1 MAMDCPYTGAGNTLT
16 YWFKNLSMRNYG
28 MSMVSLV
35 MLWYVFKVLDNLCF
49 SFFSK
54 PFTND
59 FPRANIHELLAP
71 DLLHQ
76 IIKGSFKDHLV
87 DWVEAYLQLTHGAS
101 RAAEILDDV
110 DRR

>member
-1 MAMDCPYTGAGNTLT
+1 MAKDRPYAGAGNTLT

-35 MLWYVFKVLDNLCF
+35 MLWYVFIIFDNLGF
-49 SFFSK
+49 SFFFK